1 MGRSFDYRSKSD
13 SEITNNKVI
22 NHRTTIQYNTRANK
36 NIYWLK
42 TRRHG
47 LGKSLIR
54 SSIYA
59 KLYLFVFSF
68 SLVNLLWNPEL
79 IIIKLIGSDF
89 LTDLFCRK
97 LCSKVYHSISTCLFH
112 MTDLPL
118 WLCFNRVFLTL
129 TKDTNGFYFRFK
141 TTMVT
146 ENRLSKLIK
155 SINMSVA
162 LRHFVLLVAP

>member
-1 MGRSFDYRSKSD
+1 MGARARSFDYRSKSD
-13 SEITNNKVI
+13 SEITKNTAI
-22 NHRTTIQYNTRANK
+22 NHRITIQYYNTRANK

-47 LGKSLIR
+47 LGKSLMI

-79 IIIKLIGSDF
+79 ITIKLIGSDF

-97 LCSKVYHSISTCLFH
+97 LCLKVYHSKSTCLFH
-112 MTDLPL
+112 MADLPK
-118 WLCFNRVFLTL
+118 WLYYNRVLLTL
-129 TKDTNGFYFRFK
+129 TKDTNG
-141 TTMVT
+141 
-146 ENRLSKLIK
+146 
-155 SINMSVA
+155 SI
-162 LRHFVLLVAP
+162 FVLRQRWWQKIDCLN